1 MSDAVTP
8 VERELRRRLAAGA
21 PLTFRDFMELALY
34 QPGAGYYARPGAT
47 TGPAGDFSTS
57 SDVSPDFGRRL
68 AVQAAEVWERLG
80 GGPWR
85 IVELGPGR
93 GLLAGDLLDGLAR
106 HAPAARAALEELVLV
121 ETSDALRTV
130 QEARLR
136 AAHPGL
142 ALRWATAPAELAP
155 GSIRGVIFGNEV
167 LDALPTHWLTRRP
180 QGLVERYVA
189 LDDAGALTLADGPL
203 SDPRLAEQVARYGL
217 LKRPDDDTEVCLAL
231 EEFVAAAARALD
243 CGALFFI
250 DYGHPAVRL
259 ADEDHAD
266 GTLLAYRGHRVVY
279 DLLARP
285 GEQDLTAHV
294 NWDHLADAA
303 AAAGLA
309 SCGRARQERF
319 LLALGLL
326 EDLLFDPDPAA
337 MTPEEQM
344 RRLAARALIMPGAG
358 GGTRFEV
365 AGFVR
370 GIPPDLRGFGDP
382 LAGMPV

>member
-1 MSDAVTP
+1 
-8 VERELRRRLAAGA
+8 
-21 PLTFRDFMELALY
+21 
-34 QPGAGYYARPGAT
+34 
-47 TGPAGDFSTS
+47 
-57 SDVSPDFGRRL
+57 
-68 AVQAAEVWERLG
+68 
-80 GGPWR
+80 
-85 IVELGPGR
+85 
-93 GLLAGDLLDGLAR
+93 
-106 HAPAARAALEELVLV
+106 
-121 ETSDALRTV
+121 
-130 QEARLR
+130 
-136 AAHPGL
+136 
-142 ALRWATAPAELAP
+142 
-155 GSIRGVIFGNEV
+155 
-167 LDALPTHWLTRRP
+167 
-180 QGLVERYVA
+180 
-189 LDDAGALTLADGPL
+189 
-203 SDPRLAEQVARYGL
+203 LAEQVARYGL

-243 CGALFFI
+243 RGALFFI

-337 MTPEEQM
+337 MTPAEQM